1 MDFRLGHPAH
11 KIVNKVMSACSLPQ
25 NIGQVFVNLVKW
37 QRVIACLLLCLNPE
51 SLSLLL
57 LYILIYGTVLSNIF
71 PLSLPSSPPSELVQ
85 SLMLVH
91 CWASCPD
98 DRRSTNGYGIFFGGN
113 LVSWS
118 TSKQKVVSR
127 SSIESEYKGLANAA
141 AELTWIQSLLKELLF
156 PIFSPLFLYCDNLN
170 TTYLAANLVLH
181 SWAKHVEIDYHF
193 IRERVLQEIVDVRFL
208 PFEDQVANIL
218 TKALSAQHFLHFR
231 SKLIVIYLSICL
243 RGDVK

>member
-1 MDFRLGHPAH
+1 MCF
-11 KIVNKVMSACSLPQ
+11 
-25 NIGQVFVNLVKW
+25 
-37 QRVIACLLLCLNPE
+37 
-51 SLSLLL
+51 SLSQRFIVGHLALMIDVAPMAMVYFLVAIWSLGQLLNKMWFL
-57 LYILIYGTVLSNIF
+57 
-71 PLSLPSSPPSELVQ
+71 
-85 SLMLVH
+85 
-91 CWASCPD
+91 A
-98 DRRSTNGYGIFFGGN
+98 
-113 LVSWS
+113 LVSNL
-118 TSKQKVVSR
+118 
-127 SSIESEYKGLANAA
+127 SIRVWPTQRLN
-141 AELTWIQSLLKELLF
+141 SLGSNPYLKNSLF